1 MEESHRRSL
10 LKGISWRIT
19 GTIDTLILTY
29 LFTGSIH
36 IALGIGATEIVTKVV
51 LFYFHER
58 FWNKL
63 TWGKMNINTT
73 PNTNEIS
80 EIAS

>member
-1 MEESHRRSL
+1 MEESKKRSL

-19 GTIDTLILTY
+19 GTIDTLILSY
-29 LFTGSIH
+29 FFTGSIQ
-36 IALGIGATEIVTKVV
+36 IALAIGSTEVVTKVV

-63 TWGKMNINTT
+63 SWGKMNLGMS
-73 PNTNEIS
+73 PKPE
-80 EIAS
+80 